1 MVQVPYW
8 KSSKKGEKTEM
19 SVSEMRKML
28 GLSKGEGY
36 YLVHTGKFKVT
47 EEDGE
52 YRIDIES
59 FEKWYA
65 NQVNFSKVEGPPP
78 GEELKKNS
86 YSVRDISE
94 MLGISV
100 DCVLEILKRDKVE
113 TFTVD
118 LRKHV
123 TKENFDK
130 WYHSQTRYRTAK
142 DREETREIEE
152 DSIWLPD
159 MARML
164 GIGREQVYRLVKNKD
179 TRDQFDVIVVDNK
192 KRVTKESFYR
202 WYENQTEYH
211 LLSEEEFPEMEPC
224 KEKER
229 TGKRARRLAR
239 GRRTESKN
247 ACIYDLKEPENSKFY
262 TINEITE
269 IYGFSKNT
277 VLKWIH
283 DGVVESVRVGKTY
296 RLPREEFNDWLD
308 LMST

>member
-1 MVQVPYW
+1 MAQVPYW
-8 KSSKKGEKTEM
+8 KLPEKGEKTVM

-78 GEELKKNS
+78 GEELMKNS
-86 YSVRDISE
+86 YSVKDISG
-94 MLGISV
+94 MLGIGEERV
-100 DCVLEILKRDKVE
+100 REILKRDKVE

-118 LRKHV
+118 LRKRV
-123 TKENFDK
+123 PKEAFDK
-130 WYHSQTRYRTAK
+130 WYRSQSRYRK
-142 DREETREIEE
+142 VEDREKAREIEG
-152 DSIWLPD
+152 DSIRFPD

-164 GIGREQVYRLVKNKD
+164 GIGRDEVYSLVNNKA
-179 TRDQFDVIVVDNK
+179 TADQFDVIVVNNK

-202 WYENQTEYH
+202 WYANQTKYH
-211 LLSEEEFPEMEPC
+211 LLSEEDLL
-224 KEKER
+224 EKESYEAKER
-229 TGKRARRLAR
+229 LEKRLRRLSR
-239 GRRTESKN
+239 GHKAAGKN
-247 ACIYDLKEPENSKFY
+247 ACIYEIKEPKNPNFY
-262 TINEITE
+262 TIKEITGL
-269 IYGFSKNT
+269 YGFSKNT

-283 DGVVESVRVGKTY
+283 SGTVPAVRVGKAY
-296 RLPREEFNDWLD
+296 RVPHEEFDDWLD
-308 LMST
+308 MMCT